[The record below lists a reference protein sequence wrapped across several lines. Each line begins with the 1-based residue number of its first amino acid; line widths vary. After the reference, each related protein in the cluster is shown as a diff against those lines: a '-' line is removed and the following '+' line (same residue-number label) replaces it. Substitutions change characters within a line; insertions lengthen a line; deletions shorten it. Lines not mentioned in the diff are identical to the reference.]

1 MNVTTP
7 TPRIAPS
14 VMRPVTGAEAAS
26 APRTLRMPIDP
37 WLTLAVLGIGICSV
51 ATLASVTKNLIPG
64 SPHYYVDRQVL
75 YLVVG
80 VVAMVLISL
89 LDYGRLRRFG
99 TALFIALI
107 ISLLAVRVLG
117 HAANG
122 SQRAI
127 NFPFFAFQASEL
139 GKVLLIVALSCFVV
153 DRYRHIRERR
163 TTALIMLAGLVAAM
177 LVIIQPDVGS
187 GLVYVVIAF
196 AVLFV
201 AGVPGRHLL
210 ALVAIGAASIAL
222 VLGAAP
228 AVGVHLLKPY
238 QEERLTAFLHPSTD
252 AQKQGYQQ
260 EESKIAIG
268 SGEKTGRGV
277 NATQTTLNFVP
288 EDDTD
293 FIFAAVG
300 ERWGFVG
307 ASLVL
312 SLYALLIWRLL
323 RILTMSKDLFGAVIA
338 GGVVAAMLFQ
348 VFINVGMAI
357 GISPIT
363 GITLP
368 LMSYGGSS
376 VITTFLALGLA
387 QSIYARARSTQALKG
402 RAAGGFGA

>member
-1 MNVTTP
+1 MTP
-7 TPRIAPS
+7 
-14 VMRPVTGAEAAS
+14 VEGAEAAS
-26 APRTLRMPIDP
+26 TPRAVRLPIDP
-37 WLTLAVLGIGICSV
+37 WLTLGVIGLGICSV
-51 ATLASVTKNLIPG
+51 ATLSNVTKNLIPG
-64 SPHYYVDRQVL
+64 TPDYYVERQIV

-80 VVAMVLISL
+80 SCMMIAISMF
-89 LDYGRLRRFG
+89 DYGRLRRLGRPF
-99 TALFIALI
+99 FIALVL
-107 ISLLAVRVLG
+107 SLLAVRALG

-139 GKVLLIVALSCFVV
+139 GKVLLILALSCFVIE
-153 DRYRHIRERR
+153 RYRHIRERK
-163 TTALIMLAGLVAAM
+163 TTAQVMLAGLVAAM

-187 GLVYVVIAF
+187 GLVYIVIAF

-201 AGVPGRHLL
+201 AGVPGKHLL
-210 ALVAIGAASIAL
+210 ALLALAAASIAL
-222 VLGAAP
+222 VLVAAP

-307 ASLVL
+307 AALVL
-312 SLYALLIWRLL
+312 SLYALVIWRLL
-323 RILTMSKDLFGAVIA
+323 RILTMSKDLFGAVIV
-338 GGVVAAMLFQ
+338 GGVVAAVLFQ
-348 VFINVGMAI
+348 VFINVGMAV

-368 LMSYGGSS
+368 LLSYGGSS

-387 QSIYARARSTQALKG
+387 QSIYARSRSTQALKG
-402 RAAGGFGA
+402 RSAGGLAV